1 MSPSLLLS
9 IQLLFLNPSLP
20 CYLEGIFIPRSL
32 FGKGSTMP
40 VALDLAS
47 VQAPSQ
53 HICGLQLLGCIQQMF
68 SDSYFVPP

>member
-1 MSPSLLLS
+1 
-9 IQLLFLNPSLP
+9 
-20 CYLEGIFIPRSL
+20 
-32 FGKGSTMP
+32 MP

-68 SDSYFVPP
+68 SDSYFVPPLGEELPLR